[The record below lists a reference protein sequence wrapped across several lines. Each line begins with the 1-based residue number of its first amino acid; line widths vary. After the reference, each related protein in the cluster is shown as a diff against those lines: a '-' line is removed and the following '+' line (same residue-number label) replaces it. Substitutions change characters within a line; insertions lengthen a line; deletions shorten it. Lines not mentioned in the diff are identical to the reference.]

1 MAAILVSNKTIQV
14 STIINMTMKTL
25 LIPTDFTQQ
34 SIQSIPALVHQYYP
48 EKVNVVLVHML
59 KITDSL
65 SELLML
71 SRRSVEY
78 RHIPD
83 NFYTR
88 CTELQ
93 NKHSHL
99 INHIAI
105 NFFYGSTVAV
115 FNNYLEANEVDAIVR
130 PHDHYQLLFKN
141 SIDPKMLI
149 SKCSIKIIALP
160 KAQSMPADILV
171 TEPELTEH
179 Q

>member
-1 MAAILVSNKTIQV
+1 LAATLVSNKTIQV

-34 SIQSIPALVHQYYP
+34 SIQGIPALVHQYYP
-48 EKVNVVLVHML
+48 EKVNIVLVHML

-88 CTELQ
+88 CSELQ

-105 NFFYGSTVAV
+105 NFFYGSTIAV
-115 FNNYLEANEVDAIVR
+115 FSNYLEANEVDAIVR
-130 PHDHYQLLFKN
+130 PHDNYQLLFKN
-141 SIDPKMLI
+141 SIDPKTMI

-160 KAQSMPADILV
+160 KAPGIPADILV
-171 TEPELTEH
+171 TEPELT
-179 Q
+179 

>member
-1 MAAILVSNKTIQV
+1 
-14 STIINMTMKTL
+14 MKTL

-48 EKVNVVLVHML
+48 QKVNIVLVHML

-83 NFYTR
+83 NFYKR
-88 CTELQ
+88 CTELETT
-93 NKHSHL
+93 HSHV

-105 NFFYGSTVAV
+105 TFFYGSTIAV
-115 FNNYLEANEVDAIVR
+115 FNNFLDANEVDAIVK
-130 PHDHYQLLFKN
+130 PHNNYQLLFKN
-141 SIDPKMLI
+141 SIAPEILI
-149 SKCSIKIIALP
+149 SKCGIEVIALP
-160 KAQSMPADILV
+160 KVSGIPADVIIE
-171 TEPELTEH
+171 EPELTEH